1 MKPRLWLHVFCCL
14 AWLTC
19 GAVPSVAHAQASSCG
34 MFDPKVRFADGSS
47 ACLKEFD
54 FFNRP
59 GFVTTDSAQSY
70 ASIAGSKPRYAITLN
85 ADPQMCPFAQYMA
98 WDWGGRE
105 ADEALPKCEE
115 RLKQAA
121 QAHGKAADAPACKCE
136 VLIDNGKTKL
146 SRADFVART
155 QLYERQIALGNRA
168 IKVAEAVKVEA
179 TALATERSKAD
190 EDKKTTQT
198 LVAQALVAQA
208 AAANQEQELLRLR
221 TEAES
226 SKRKQ
231 IELEERLRTEALA
244 AAQRQR
250 EALALRDQAAKE
262 REPPPAPV
270 QAAVLKQSAR
280 ALVIG
285 NSAYTNFGSLK
296 NTRNDAQAIAAKL
309 TSFGI
314 DVDLVLD
321 ADRDALVK
329 ALNEYAGKAVGKDVN
344 LLFYAGHGLQLE
356 GVNYIIP
363 TNMRADG
370 ISVGYV
376 KLNGIALNA
385 AMDYM
390 PAKTRLIFLDA
401 CRDNPA
407 VRSLVAS
414 RGSSNVGLAPVS
426 AATGT
431 LIAYATK
438 EGSVASDGN
447 GKNSPYTT
455 ALLRHLDAPLDISII
470 LRRVRQTVLQLTS
483 NGQEPWEYGSLVG
496 DQLVLSQMSR

>member
-1 MKPRLWLHVFCCL
+1 MKQRLWFHLFCCL
-14 AWLTC
+14 AWLAG
-19 GAVPSVAHAQASSCG
+19 GAVASVAQAQTSSCG
-34 MFDPKVRFADGSS
+34 FFDPKVRFADGSS

-54 FFNRP
+54 FLNQP
-59 GFVTTDSAQSY
+59 GFVTTEPAQTY
-70 ASIAGSKPRYAITLN
+70 ASLAGSKPRYAITLT

-105 ADEALPKCEE
+105 ADEAMPKCED
-115 RLKQAA
+115 RLKQAV
-121 QAHGKAADAPACKCE
+121 QVHGKAVDAPACKCD
-136 VLIDNGKTKL
+136 VLIDNGRTKL
-146 SRADFVART
+146 SRADFVAMT
-155 QLYERQIALGNRA
+155 QLYQRQIALGNRA
-168 IKVAEAVKVEA
+168 IKVAEAAKVDPVKLAAQGSNADVDKRA
-179 TALATERSKAD
+179 T
-190 EDKKTTQT
+190 
-198 LVAQALVAQA
+198 QALVAQA
-208 AAANQEQELLRLR
+208 LAANQGQELARLR

-226 SKRKQ
+226 SRRKQ
-231 IELEERLRTEALA
+231 LELEERLHTEALA
-244 AAQRQR
+244 AAQRQQ

-262 REPPPAPV
+262 RERPVVPV
-270 QAAVLKQSAR
+270 QATVLKQSAR

-285 NSAYTNFGSLK
+285 NSAYTNFGSLR
-296 NTRNDAQAIAAKL
+296 NSRNDAQAIADKL

-314 DVDLVLD
+314 GVDLVLD
-321 ADRDALVK
+321 ADRDTLVK
-329 ALNEYAGKAVGKDVN
+329 ALNEYSGKATGKDVN

-385 AMDYM
+385 VMDYM
-390 PAKTRLIFLDA
+390 PAKTRLVFLDA

-414 RGSSNVGLAPVS
+414 RGSSSVGLAPVS

-447 GKNSPYTT
+447 GMNSPYTT
-455 ALLRHLDAPLDISII
+455 ALLQHLDAPLDISII
-470 LRRVRQTVLQLTS
+470 LRRVRQTVLQITS